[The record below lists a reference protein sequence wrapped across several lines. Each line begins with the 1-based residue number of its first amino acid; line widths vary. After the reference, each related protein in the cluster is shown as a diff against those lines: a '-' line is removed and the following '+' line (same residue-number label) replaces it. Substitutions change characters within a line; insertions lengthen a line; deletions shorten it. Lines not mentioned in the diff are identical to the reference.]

1 MGLGGWWSAMYS
13 QFEELNLFVY
23 YSARGLILD
32 ALIWCLGPF
41 VDDSRSYGVLRLY
54 LAHATRAL
62 LRKCWLTQKDEG

>member
-1 MGLGGWWSAMYS
+1 MYS

-32 ALIWCLGPF
+32 LLIWCLGPF
-41 VDDSRSYGVLRLY
+41 VDDSRTYGAFRLY

-62 LRKCWLTQKDEG
+62 LRKWYLAEKKSS